1 MREFGAVFLERV
13 AQMQQAQQKIEAEV
27 GEIRRA
33 VRGLT
38 VSEIMAMEQAAE
50 IREYQRSILASDSQ
64 RALFELSRNIR
75 SFDDEEDGEP

>member
-64 RALFELSRNIR
+64 RVLFELSRNIR

>member
-1 MREFGAVFLERV
+1 MREFGAIFLERV

-50 IREYQRSILASDSQ
+50 IREYQRSILVSDSQ
-64 RALFELSRNIR
+64 RTLFELSRNIR

>member
-50 IREYQRSILASDSQ
+50 MREYQRGILASDSQ
-64 RALFELSRNIR
+64 RTLFELSRNIR

>member
-64 RALFELSRNIR
+64 RTLFELSRNIR
-75 SFDDEEDGEP
+75 SFDDEEDGTP

>member
-1 MREFGAVFLERV
+1 MREFGAIFLERV

-64 RALFELSRNIR
+64 RVLFELSRNIR